1 MGGTAGGRSWTAGSR
16 NRPARSATCAESAP
30 TSSVSAS
37 SRSGCARNQMVSSKP
52 ERSSLRSRELDDLV
66 AAALREDLG
75 RELGGADITTKY
87 VVDADLMGEA
97 RIIAK
102 KGGVLSGADAAA
114 RVFENVDPPCE
125 YGALPPHRTQLDPPD
140 DLSKVTG

>member
-1 MGGTAGGRSWTAGSR
+1 
-16 NRPARSATCAESAP
+16 
-30 TSSVSAS
+30 
-37 SRSGCARNQMVSSKP
+37 MVSSKP

-75 RELGGADITTKY
+75 RELGGADFTTKY
-87 VVDADLMGEA
+87 VVDADLMGAA

-114 RVFENVDPPCE
+114 RGFEKVDPPCD
-125 YGALPPHRTQLDPPD
+125 YLAVAPHGTQLEPRDQVAKGIGTLASR
-140 DLSKVTG
+140 LS